1 MNLESLGSIL
11 RAIRV
16 IEPSR
21 RIILFGASSLLASF
35 PSDSPESLGVE
46 ITIDADVFL
55 DPDDAELRRSLT
67 RVMGQSRQYHID
79 HGFYCDF
86 VDARADGWFPLGW
99 KQRIIPFPGI
109 ENVFAMQATDVAA
122 AKLVASAHSRV
133 DFRMGRRTHD
143 RGSKDIE
150 TVAALLTSGRL
161 AEDDIIQRIKSIELE
176 PAYVAEI
183 GQVLVQLR
191 QMLGGVNS

>member
-1 MNLESLGSIL
+1 MNLASLGSII
-11 RAIRV
+11 RAIRG

-21 RIILFGASSLLASF
+21 RIILFGSSSLLASF

-55 DPDDAELRRSLT
+55 DPDDAELRRSLL

-86 VDARADGWFPLGW
+86 VDARADVWFPLGW
-99 KQRIIPFPGI
+99 KQRIIPFPGF
-109 ENVFAMQATDVAA
+109 ENVFAMEATDVAA

-133 DFRMGRRTHD
+133 DFRMGRRKHD
-143 RGSKDIE
+143 RGTKDLE
-150 TVAALLTSGRL
+150 TVAALLRLELL
-161 AEDDIIQRIKSIELE
+161 AEKEIVERIKGIELE
-176 PAYVAEI
+176 SAYVAEV
-183 GQVLVQLR
+183 GLLLVQLR
-191 QMLGGVNS
+191 QMIGGIS